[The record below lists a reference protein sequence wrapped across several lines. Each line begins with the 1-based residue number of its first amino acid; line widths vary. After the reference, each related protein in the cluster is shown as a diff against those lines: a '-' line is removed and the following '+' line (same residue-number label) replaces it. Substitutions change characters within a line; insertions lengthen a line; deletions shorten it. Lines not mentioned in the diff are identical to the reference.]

1 MTGTHASTAGRVV
14 HALADGVDHHAA
26 AVDHRAFWKVLEHL
40 AGTLVHR
47 YELLDVLEALG
58 GQIRDVLGVAGTGV
72 MLRDDNGDLR
82 FISTSDQV
90 LGELERLQIALDEGP
105 CLLAV
110 HSGGIVL
117 AEELRNDQRFPR
129 FGPRATAAGMG
140 AVYSF
145 PMAVDDAVFGAL
157 NLYSAAPGPLSGEQI
172 EVGATFADVATCYLI
187 NARDMEQNR
196 QLARELQHALH
207 SRVVIEQAKGY
218 VTATLKVE
226 PEDAFELLRN
236 YSRRHQIK
244 ARVVAR
250 ALVHGDL
257 EPAEL
262 VSG

>member
-105 CLLAV
+105 CLLSV

-187 NARDMEQNR
+187 NARDMEQSR